1 MQYIKA
7 LKARKV
13 SMQLTRT
20 EETGDQEMES
30 FSVSQKKK
38 EMFWIFPV
46 LRIITLTTTSNVKI
60 FKVILK
66 MSMAS

>member
-20 EETGDQEMES
+20 EG
-30 FSVSQKKK
+30 
-38 EMFWIFPV
+38 
-46 LRIITLTTTSNVKI
+46 IIWALNSNVFTNKKYFLCLRGKNKI
-60 FKVILK
+60 K
-66 MSMAS
+66 SPY